1 MALQTI
7 VDAFLAG
14 LGIYTEISIICG
26 GNEFAVDV
34 VHVESQTN
42 GIQYEYQLVNDSWSA
57 FCYEKNLAYGD
68 VVVFTKLTNIRYNL
82 MAFNADGSGK
92 TNLQFLGATTLN
104 LNQPQLDYALQSEF
118 LINVSFKY
126 P

>member
-1 MALQTI
+1 MLQTI

-14 LGIYTEISIICG
+14 LGIYTEIAIICG
-26 GNEFAVDV
+26 GNEFDVDV

-42 GIQYEYQLVNDSWSA
+42 GIQHEYQLVNNSWSA

-68 VVVFTKLTNIRYNL
+68 AVVSTKLTNNRFNL

-92 TNLQFLGATTLN
+92 TNVQFLGATTLN
-104 LNQPQLDYALQSEF
+104 LIQPQLHYALKSEF
-118 LINVSFKY
+118 LINV
-126 P
+126 